1 MEKEIDLL
9 EKNVNTKDENIK
21 RIESLHNEV
30 KNTKYIIAIR
40 AEQKSKWERRAALTP
55 DAVKELV
62 EMGIRVLV
70 EPSLSRCFTD
80 KQYQDAGA
88 ELSEDIS
95 EASVIFGVKEVPNNL
110 LIPNKT
116 YLYFSH
122 TFKGQSNN
130 MSNLN
135 EILKKNIRLIDYE
148 LIKENKIEN
157 AQRLVA
163 FGRFA
168 GVVGAIDILQGVG
181 DFLINKSIYTPF
193 LHTGFSYMFS
203 DLIEAKARIQH
214 IGEMIQK
221 QGFNKKIL
229 PVVFAV
235 TGNGRVAKGAMEIL
249 ELLPHEKIDPDDL
262 YTLFKSDYSPSNIVS
277 NKKVYITIFDHKHLY
292 KRKNCDEKF
301 DKEHFYKNKKDYIS
315 LFSKKYLPFL
325 SVLFH
330 CMYWDTDSP
339 VIITENDAKYLSEM
353 NMLRLLAITDITC
366 DYPISSIEL
375 LKKLTCIE
383 KPFYLIDP
391 ITGRIEDDYS
401 NISRNSILYHSVDH
415 LPSEMPFDST
425 RIFSEKLKGFVKDIL
440 ESDYPSEY
448 DENNSTLTPEIYNAC
463 QTWNGKLCKKYEYL
477 YKDLALQFDEY
488 KEYLK

>member
-1 MEKEIDLL
+1 MEKELEIIDSNKKQNNIVNYG
-9 EKNVNTKDENIK
+9 KN
-21 RIESLHNEV
+21 S
-30 KNTKYIIAIR
+30 KYVIAIR

-62 EMGIRVLV
+62 EKGIKVLV

-80 KQYQDAGA
+80 KQYKDAGA
-88 ELSEDIS
+88 EINEDIS

-135 EILKKNIRLIDYE
+135 ELLKKNIRLIDYE
-148 LIKENKIEN
+148 LIKESKVEN
-157 AQRLVA
+157 PQRVVA

-168 GVVGAIDILQGVG
+168 GIVGAIDILQGVG
-181 DFLINKSIYTPF
+181 DFLIHKSIYTPF

-203 DLIEAKARIQH
+203 DLNEAKSRIKH

-221 QGFNKKIL
+221 QGFNNKLL
-229 PVVFAV
+229 PIVFAV

-249 ELLPHEKIDPDDL
+249 ELLPNIKIDPDEL
-262 YTLFKSDYSPSNIVS
+262 YTLFKSDYSPSDIVS
-277 NKKVYITIFDHKHLY
+277 NKKVYITVLDHKHLY
-292 KRKNCDEKF
+292 KRKNNDEKF
-301 DKEHFYKNKKDYIS
+301 NKEHFYANKKDYVS
-315 LFSKKYLPFL
+315 LFSKKYLPFI

-330 CMYWDTDSP
+330 CMYWDTESP
-339 VIITENDAKYLSEM
+339 VLITENDAKYLSEM
-353 NMLRLLAITDITC
+353 NMLRLLAVTDITC

-391 ITGRIEDDYS
+391 ITGRIEDDYN

-415 LPSEMPFDST
+415 LPSEMPFDASK
-425 RIFSEKLKGFVKDIL
+425 IFSDKLKDYVMDIL
-440 ESDYPSEY
+440 ESDYPTEY
-448 DENNSTLTPEIYNAC
+448 DENNKNLNPEILNAC
-463 QTWNGKLCKKYEYL
+463 ETWNGKLCKKYQYL

-488 KEYLK
+488 KNC